1 MFDPTLDRVGFPL
14 DHPYVERVYCSVL
27 GPTSVLMLRQFGE
40 LLAENP
46 RGVSIDLVDL
56 SRSLGVGPRATDGEV
71 GRNAPVRRTM
81 DRLVQFRLATWLG
94 EDRLGVLTKVPA
106 VSRHHAER
114 LCGPVQVAHERLLTD
129 HLGAV
134 VARAEGREPA
144 VPVRPPA
151 EAPTAGARERER
163 EWSSERSRRDYR
175 AARVAV
181 RRLDAHGRRSL
192 PQPRARCPT
201 RRRP

>member
-1 MFDPTLDRVGFPL
+1 MPASVQLSPMFDPTLDRVGFAL

-46 RGVSIDLVDL
+46 HGVSVDLVDL
-56 SRSLGVGPRATDGEV
+56 SRSLGVGRGGTDGEV
-71 GRNAPVRRTM
+71 ARNAPVRRTM
-81 DRLVQFRLATWLG
+81 ERLVQFRLATWLG

-114 LCGPVQVAHERLLTD
+114 LCGPVQVTHERLLTD
-129 HLGAV
+129 HLGTV

-144 VPVRPPA
+144 VPAVRPPSA
-151 EAPTAGARERER
+151 APTAGTGPKAPG
-163 EWSSERSRRDYR
+163 SDV
-175 AARVAV
+175 AARLSAFGTNGH
-181 RRLDAHGRRSL
+181 DPRSI
-192 PQPRARCPT
+192 AR
-201 RRRP
+201 

>member
-1 MFDPTLDRVGFPL
+1 
-14 DHPYVERVYCSVL
+14 VYCSVV
-27 GPTSVLMLRQFGE
+27 GPTSVLMLRRFGE

-46 RGVSIDLVDL
+46 HGVSVDLVDL

-81 DRLVQFRLATWLG
+81 ERLVQFRLATWLG
-94 EDRLGVLTKVPA
+94 ADRLGVLTKVPA

-134 VARAEGREPA
+134 VARAEGREPTA
-144 VPVRPPA
+144 PAVRPPA
-151 EAPTAGARERER
+151 EAQTASGRKAPG
-163 EWSSERSRRDYR
+163 SDV
-175 AARVAV
+175 AARLSAFGTNGP
-181 RRLDAHGRRSL
+181 D
-192 PQPRARCPT
+192 PRGIAR
-201 RRRP
+201 